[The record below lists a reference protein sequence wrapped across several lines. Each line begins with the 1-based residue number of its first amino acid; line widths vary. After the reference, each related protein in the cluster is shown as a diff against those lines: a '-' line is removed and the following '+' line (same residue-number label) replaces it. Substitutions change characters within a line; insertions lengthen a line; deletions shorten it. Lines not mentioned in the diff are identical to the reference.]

1 MTGLANWLI
10 SGLSGLGGWVI
21 LLGLSIVAALWL
33 DVDSARRH
41 ILLARWRVGVW
52 VPAALHL
59 PILAAA
65 LKVPFDEGLV
75 SIFALLS
82 LVGVALSAG
91 VAVGFATRFRGMM
104 GCVKGH
110 PPYPNKYKLCPVCA
124 RETVPGMPGYVPNL
138 GVNRTL
144 AGTAKAN
151 LGRTS
156 AGTPR
161 RPRIKVDAWL
171 VTEDGN
177 LYQLNMRETTI
188 GRNAECDIRLWD
200 TSTSRSH
207 AKIAEE
213 KGVYTIYDLGS
224 VVGTYINGK
233 RVRRPE
239 PIKQGDIITF
249 GAGTKMVFTLDL
261 DFMATPAQQEM
272 G

>member
-1 MTGLANWLI
+1 MTGFANWLI
-10 SGLSGLGGWVI
+10 SGLGGTGGWVI
-21 LLGLSIVAALWL
+21 VLPLSVIAALWL

-41 ILLARWRVGVW
+41 ILLARWRIGVW

-59 PILAAA
+59 PIMAVAFGMRVDGGLA
-65 LKVPFDEGLV
+65 

-91 VAVGFATRFRGMM
+91 VAVGYAMRFRGMV
-104 GCVKGH
+104 GCAKGH
-110 PPYPNKYKLCPVCA
+110 PPYSNKLKVCPVCA
-124 RETVPGMPGYVPNL
+124 RQTVPGMPGYVPNL
-138 GVNRTL
+138 GKNRTL
-144 AGTAKAN
+144 AGMAKAN

-207 AKIAEE
+207 AKISED

-249 GAGTKMVFTLDL
+249 GTGTKMVFTLDL
-261 DFMATPAQQEM
+261 DFMATPAQ
-272 G
+272 